1 MFGTKP
7 QGGRH
12 PFTKAGMSPAKV
24 LAIGF
29 FAIIM
34 TGTLLLM
41 LPISNKSGR
50 WLGFLEAL
58 FTATSATC
66 VTGLTVV
73 DTFSTYTIFGQAVTL
88 CLIQVGGLGFMLFAT
103 MVLVA
108 VGRRI
113 SLRNRML
120 LRETMSMPGL
130 SGGVRTTIRFM
141 WIAFSIE
148 ILGTILLSLRFIPL
162 YGASKGLYFGMYH
175 AISAFCN
182 AGFDL
187 FGTAGSLQAFYR
199 DPLVLLTVSFL
210 IILGGLGFTVIADYA
225 DHARHPHN
233 LSLHSKIVLST
244 TGVLLVGGFIFFALI
259 EWDNVLTLARPGAQ
273 AGDKLINAWF
283 QSVTTRTAGFF
294 SFDQGKLS
302 DGSKFISS
310 VLMFIGASPAS
321 TGGGIK
327 TSTLFVVVMVL
338 RSIVAGREETN
349 AFGKRMSTNIGR
361 TAQSILFMYLTLIV
375 SGALFLSIVER
386 NAGFSF
392 LDLLFEEASA
402 LGTVGLSALGTPNL
416 HIPSKLLLIA
426 LMYLGRVGPLTI
438 MLTLNH
444 PGTNGACAIRF
455 PEERIIV
462 G

>member
-7 QGGRH
+7 QGDQH
-12 PFTKAGMSPAKV
+12 QLTKAGMSPAKV
-24 LAIGF
+24 LAFGF
-29 FAIIM
+29 LSIIL

-73 DTFSTYTIFGQAVTL
+73 DTFGNYSVFGQVITL

-103 MVLVA
+103 MALVA

-141 WIAFSIE
+141 WIAFSVE

-162 YGASKGLYFGMYH
+162 YGTGKGLYFGLYH
-175 AISAFCN
+175 AISAYCN

-187 FGTAGSLQAFYR
+187 FGSAGSLQTFR
-199 DPLVLLTVSFL
+199 QDPLVLLTVSTL
-210 IILGGLGFTVIADYA
+210 IILGGLGFTVIADFA
-225 DHARHPHN
+225 DHARHPRN

-244 TGVLLVGGFIFFALI
+244 SGLLLLFGFAFFAI
-259 EWDNVLTLARPGAQ
+259 TEWDNVQTLSRPGANVGEK
-273 AGDKLINAWF
+273 AVNAWF
-283 QSVTTRTAGFF
+283 QSVTTRTAGFS
-294 SFDQGKLS
+294 SFDQAKLS
-302 DGSKFISS
+302 DASKFLSS
-310 VLMFIGASPAS
+310 VLMVIGASPAS

-327 TSTLFVVVMVL
+327 TSTFFVVIMVL
-338 RSIVAGREETN
+338 RSIIAGREETN
-349 AFGKRMSTNIGR
+349 AFGKRMSSNIGR
-361 TAQSILFMYLTLIV
+361 TAQSILFMYLALII
-375 SGALFLSIVER
+375 SGALFLSISEHG
-386 NAGFSF
+386 AGFNF
-392 LDLLFEEASA
+392 LDLFFEEASA
-402 LGTVGLSALGTPNL
+402 LGTVGLSTLGTQNL
-416 HIPSKLLLIA
+416 RVPSRILLIV

-438 MLTLNH
+438 MLTLNR
-444 PGTNGACAIRF
+444 PNSNGACSIRF

>member
-7 QGGRH
+7 RGDQH
-12 PFTKAGMSPAKV
+12 QLSKTGMSPAKV
-24 LAIGF
+24 LAFGF
-29 FAIIM
+29 FSIIL
-34 TGTLLLM
+34 TGAVLLM

-73 DTFSTYTIFGQAVTL
+73 DTFGTFTIFGQIITL

-103 MVLVA
+103 MALVA

-141 WIAFSIE
+141 WIALSIE
-148 ILGTILLSLRFIPL
+148 MLGTILLSLRFIPM
-162 YGASKGLYFGMYH
+162 YGAGKGFYFGLYH

-187 FGTAGSLQAFYR
+187 FGTAGSLQIFHQ
-199 DPLVLLTVSFL
+199 DPLVLLTVSSL
-210 IILGGLGFTVIADYA
+210 IILGGIGFTVIADCS
-225 DHARHPHN
+225 DHARHPRY

-244 TGVLLVGGFIFFALI
+244 TGVLLLTGFILVALV
-259 EWDNVLTLARPGAQ
+259 EWDNVQTLARPGAY
-273 AGDKLINAWF
+273 AGEKLMNAWF

-294 SFDQGKLS
+294 SFDQGKMN
-302 DGSKFISS
+302 DATKFVSS

-327 TSTLFVVVMVL
+327 TSTLFVVIMVL
-338 RSIVAGREETN
+338 GSIIAGRNETN
-349 AFGKRMSTNIGR
+349 AFGKRMSSTIGR

-375 SGALFLSIVER
+375 AGALFLTIAER
-386 NAGFSF
+386 DAGFSF

-416 HIPSKLLLIA
+416 HTPSRLLLIVF
-426 LMYLGRVGPLTI
+426 MYLGRVGPLTI

-444 PGTNGACAIRF
+444 PATSGAGTIRF